1 MRKILLLI
9 AISLLMLSCTHD
21 ELIKESRIAM
31 GTAVTLTFYD
41 KSDARIA
48 DEAFSILY
56 EIENK
61 ISFHES
67 SSYISKINENAGI
80 SPVVVPD
87 DIYELIKESIEL
99 SRETDCYFNPL
110 MGSITS
116 LWNIG
121 SENARLPSKDE
132 IDNAIELLS
141 LDDIILNDSEHSVYL
156 KKSGMKIDLGAIGKG
171 YATECLKKLFVDRG
185 VKQALINLGGNVY
198 ALGEKKDGSKYRI
211 GIQNPDGGAY
221 LTVVEL
227 ENESA
232 VTSGAYE
239 RYSIIDGVK
248 YHHIFSSDGY
258 PSDSDLLSSTI
269 IADNSMLADALST
282 AVFSAG
288 SSVAKEYSKR
298 FNVKIITY
306 SKAKELRV
314 FEP

>member
-1 MRKILLLI
+1 
-9 AISLLMLSCTHD
+9 
-21 ELIKESRIAM
+21 M

-41 KSDARIA
+41 RREADIA
-48 DEAFSILY
+48 DEAFSLLY

-61 ISFHES
+61 ISFHED

-80 SPVVVPD
+80 APVKVPED
-87 DIYELIKESIEL
+87 VYELIKESIEL
-99 SRETDCYFNPL
+99 SEKTDCCFNPL
-110 MGSITS
+110 MGAITS

-121 SENARLPSKDE
+121 SEDARVPDKAELDE
-132 IDNAIELLS
+132 AIRLLS
-141 LDDIILNDSEHSVYL
+141 LDDILLDDAEHSVYL
-156 KKSGMKIDLGAIGKG
+156 RKKGMKLDLGGIGKG
-171 YATECLKKLFVDRG
+171 YAALCLKELFIDNGIER
-185 VKQALINLGGNVY
+185 ALINLGGNVY
-198 ALGEKKDGSKYRI
+198 ALGRKKSGSKFRI
-211 GIQNPDGGAY
+211 GIQNPEGGEY

-239 RYSIIDGVK
+239 RYSIIDGVR

-258 PSDSDLLSSTI
+258 PSDSDLLSATI
-269 IADNSMLADALST
+269 IASDPMLADALST

-288 SSVAKEYSKR
+288 SAEAEKLSES

-306 SKAKELRV
+306 SKAKELRA

>member
-1 MRKILLLI
+1 
-9 AISLLMLSCTHD
+9 
-21 ELIKESRIAM
+21 M

-41 KSDARIA
+41 RREADIA
-48 DEAFSILY
+48 DEAFSLLY

-61 ISFHES
+61 ISFHED

-80 SPVVVPD
+80 APVKVPED
-87 DIYELIKESIEL
+87 VYELIKESIEL
-99 SRETDCYFNPL
+99 SEKTDCCFNPL

-121 SENARLPSKDE
+121 SEDARVPDKAELDE
-132 IDNAIELLS
+132 AIRLLS
-141 LDDIILNDSEHSVYL
+141 LDDILLNDAEHSVYL
-156 KKSGMKIDLGAIGKG
+156 RKKGMKLDLGGIGKG
-171 YATECLKKLFVDRG
+171 YAALCLKELFIDNGIER
-185 VKQALINLGGNVY
+185 ALINLGGNVY
-198 ALGEKKDGSKYRI
+198 ALGRKKGGSKFRI
-211 GIQNPDGGAY
+211 GIQNPEGGEY

-239 RYSIIDGVK
+239 RYSIIDGVR
-248 YHHIFSSDGY
+248 YHHIFSPDGY
-258 PSDSDLLSSTI
+258 PSDSDLLSATI
-269 IADNSMLADALST
+269 IASDPMLADALST

-288 SSVAKEYSKR
+288 SAEAEKLSES

-306 SKAKELRV
+306 SKAKELRA